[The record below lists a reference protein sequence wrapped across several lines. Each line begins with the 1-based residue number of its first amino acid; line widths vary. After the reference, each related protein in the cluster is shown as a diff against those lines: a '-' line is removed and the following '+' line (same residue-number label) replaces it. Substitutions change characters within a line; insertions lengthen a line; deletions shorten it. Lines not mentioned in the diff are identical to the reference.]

1 MSKSYYRRLIEG
13 LEQLYTK
20 VSLIVLHN
28 RVSSYHARPSE
39 AKRKHPDGIKTP
51 LSQFIESTVAQATS
65 SNHTNQNY
73 QHLAEERKPQP
84 QPHHSSESQCP
95 PLSRERID
103 ELSKYFKQRNKG
115 GDLHPPI
122 KEQLEHS
129 VWEHIH
135 ATVRCAKQGDKN
147 NARMHL
153 NIAHSACKELG
164 HYMDEEEYQAFVKS
178 AEDHMETLTAPK

>member
-28 RVSSYHARPSE
+28 RVSSYHARPAE
-39 AKRKHPDGIKTP
+39 IKRKHPDGIKTP
-51 LSQFIESTVAQATS
+51 LSQFIETTVAQATS
-65 SNHTNQNY
+65 SEHTNQSY
-73 QHLAEERKPQP
+73 QHLAEERKPRQKSDSATP
-84 QPHHSSESQCP
+84 LQYTS
-95 PLSRERID
+95 LSRERID

-135 ATVRCAKQGDKN
+135 ATIRCAKQGDKN

-164 HYMDEEEYQAFVKS
+164 HYMDEEEYQAFVKK
-178 AEDHMETLTAPK
+178 AEDHMETLTTPK